1 MNTNSST
8 SPIFFTVNFA
18 FKMIYLCKVIFLLDI
33 AQIINEYGWITLA
46 LLAVFSFIAGFIDA
60 VVGGGGLVIVPFFL
74 ISFPKLPLQ
83 TVFGTNKI
91 AGFSGTTVAAIQ
103 YMRRIRFNIVLI
115 AVISLAAFIAA
126 FFGAQTVNRI
136 NSQTLKPFVLM
147 ILIIIAVYTFFKK
160 DLGSVQTKT
169 LPFWKQMVYGSL
181 FAIIIGF
188 YDGFFGP
195 GTGSFLVLAF
205 VVVLGFEFVTAS
217 AYAKVVNCIT
227 NISALIVF
235 VKNGQFILVL
245 AIMMAVFNVA
255 GGYIGA
261 NMALRKGNDFIRKI
275 FLAIVSIMIARYGY
289 DVFFS
294 KSG

>member
-1 MNTNSST
+1 M
-8 SPIFFTVNFA
+8 
-18 FKMIYLCKVIFLLDI
+18 D
-33 AQIINEYGWITLA
+33 IINQYSVLLLIGLA
-46 LLAVFSFIAGFIDA
+46 LFSFVAGFIDA

-74 ISFPKLPLQ
+74 ISFPKLPLP

-91 AGFSGTTVAAIQ
+91 AGFSGTTVAAFQ
-103 YMRRIRFNIVLI
+103 YMRRVKFDLVLI
-115 AVISLAAFIAA
+115 GVISLCAFCSA
-126 FFGAQTVNRI
+126 FVGARTVSMI

-169 LPFWKQMVYGSL
+169 LVFWKQLLYGSF
-181 FAIIIGF
+181 FALLIGF

-195 GTGSFLVLAF
+195 GTGSFLVLVF

-217 AYAKVVNCIT
+217 AYAKVINCIT

-235 VKNGQFILVL
+235 IKSGNFILPL
-245 AIMMAVFNVA
+245 ALLMAVFNVA

-261 NMALRKGNDFIRKI
+261 NMAMKRGNEFVRKI
-275 FLAIVSIMIARYGY
+275 FLVIVTLMIAKYGY

-294 KSG
+294 RYGHP